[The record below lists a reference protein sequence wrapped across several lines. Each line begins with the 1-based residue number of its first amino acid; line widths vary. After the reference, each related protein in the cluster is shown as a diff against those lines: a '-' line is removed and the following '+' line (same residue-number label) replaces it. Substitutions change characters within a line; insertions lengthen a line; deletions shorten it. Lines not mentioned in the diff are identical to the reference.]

1 MQSKLNVSTQDELNN
16 RIKELRQ
23 TENVIREKRQ
33 ILETELRNRK
43 IKTHLFIHKKSSDPT
58 SSKL

>member
-1 MQSKLNVSTQDELNN
+1 MQSKLNVSTQDEITHQIN
-16 RIKELRQ
+16 ELRQ

-43 IKTHLFIHKKSSDPT
+43 IKTHLFLHKKSS
-58 SSKL
+58 KI